1 MPSSGTMLPPAV
13 RYARIIGTVGSGII
27 AGGPS
32 PFPRAWH
39 DSCVNTCIH
48 SGLYYTHSRHT
59 VPSLIE
65 SAVPADKIAKS
76 FNKVKTKTD
85 RPILYTLLLSSSSL
99 AYVSCY
105 LYNNPP
111 TDQGVSTTTFSSRS
125 FLPST
130 STEHP
135 HGYGWAMYGAST
147 LLLAIIVPY
156 SKFMLKKPQQN
167 LAAAAESVEQSEKR
181 KLVVSV
187 VEDGEM
193 KRDLQE
199 WGSKSAFR
207 AGLAGAATIIGVIA
221 LAG

>member
-1 MPSSGTMLPPAV
+1 MGPA
-13 RYARIIGTVGSGII
+13 
-27 AGGPS
+27 
-32 PFPRAWH
+32 PFLGY
-39 DSCVNTCIH
+39 DSCINIH

-76 FNKVKTKTD
+76 FNKVKAKTD
-85 RPILYTLLLSSSSL
+85 RPILYTLLISSSSL

-111 TDQGVSTTTFSSRS
+111 TDQGMTTTTFSSRS

-130 STEHP
+130 TTEHP
-135 HGYGWAMYGAST
+135 YNYGWAMYGAST
-147 LLLAIIVPY
+147 LFLAIIVPY
-156 SKFMLKKPQQN
+156 SKFMLKKAQKN
-167 LAAAAESVEQSEKR
+167 LAAAAESVEQGEKR
-181 KLVVSV
+181 KLAVSV

-193 KRDLQE
+193 KRDLQD
-199 WGSKSAFR
+199 WGSKSTFR
-207 AGLAGAATIIGVIA
+207 AGLAGAATIIAVIA

>member
-1 MPSSGTMLPPAV
+1 MGPA
-13 RYARIIGTVGSGII
+13 
-27 AGGPS
+27 
-32 PFPRAWH
+32 PFLEH
-39 DSCVNTCIH
+39 DNCVNIY

-130 STEHP
+130 STEYP
-135 HGYGWAMYGAST
+135 HSYGWAMYGAST

-156 SKFMLKKPQQN
+156 SKFMLKKAQQN

-187 VEDGEM
+187 VEDREM
-193 KRDLQE
+193 KRDLQD

-207 AGLAGAATIIGVIA
+207 AGLAGAATIIAVVA